1 MRRGADHRLPI
12 HDDHRLLVGDRAD
25 RDVDLNRS
33 RWWKGMNPAG
43 AAIAAG
49 SAPAARHGHD
59 RVRWYAVGISGWG
72 TVSVRLATAGA

>member
-1 MRRGADHRLPI
+1 
-12 HDDHRLLVGDRAD
+12 
-25 RDVDLNRS
+25 
-33 RWWKGMNPAG
+33 MNPAG